1 MRNILDTFKV
11 ISFTHKTLPLEL
23 LGKLH
28 LTFEEQTT
36 LLGALKINFGFDE
49 LMFLST
55 CNRIE
60 LFINSNAEADKVL
73 VKEICLFINS
83 RLTNFEADALSE
95 NAEIYADR
103 DGVEHV
109 LKVASSL
116 ESMVVGEREIITQV
130 RKAYDFCNLLG
141 LTRDF
146 LRLLVKQTIETAK
159 EVYTN
164 TDIAKNPVS
173 IVSLA
178 YRQLRGLGIKNDA
191 RIIFVGS
198 GETNTAMAN
207 YLQKHKFANFT
218 VFNRTLANARKLAN
232 TLKGEAFELSALETY
247 NNGFDVLV
255 ICTASNQNIITK
267 NIYDKLNLGETSRKI
282 IIDLSLPANVDEDVI
297 KGSTKITHIDI
308 NSLKE
313 QAEVNMQLRRNEITK
328 CEEIIKSKSEQFLW
342 LHKERRIELAFGEVP
357 RQVRAIKDLALNE
370 VFAKEINSLDVQ
382 SKEVLDKVLAY
393 VEKKYNAVAIK
404 TAKNVLLNSKD

>member
-1 MRNILDTFKV
+1 MDTFKV

>member
-1 MRNILDTFKV
+1 MWYILDTFKV
-11 ISFTHKTLPLEL
+11 ISFTYKNLPLEL

-28 LTFEEQTT
+28 LTSEQQSN
-36 LLGALKINFGFDE
+36 LLTKLKINFEFHE

-60 LFINSNAEADKVL
+60 LFINSNHEVNKFL
-73 VKEICLFINS
+73 IREICLFINS
-83 RLTNFEADALSE
+83 NLNELEADTLSE
-95 NAEIYADR
+95 KADVYTEQQ
-103 DGVEHV
+103 GVEHL

-141 LTRDF
+141 LTKDF

-159 EVYTN
+159 EVYTK
-164 TDIAKNPVS
+164 TEIAKNPVS

-178 YRQLRGLGIKNDA
+178 YRQLRDLGIKNDA
-191 RIIFVGS
+191 RFVFVGS

-207 YLQKHKFANFT
+207 YLLKHKFANFT
-218 VFNRTLANARKLAN
+218 VFNRTIENAKKLAK
-232 TLKGEAFELSALETY
+232 TLKGNAYELSEIATY
-247 NNGFDVLV
+247 KKGFDVLV
-255 ICTASNQNIITK
+255 ICTASNTKIITK
-267 NIYDKLNLGETSRKI
+267 EIYKNLNLNETSRKI
-282 IIDLSLPANVDEDVI
+282 IIDLSLPANVDEEVVKDAHR
-297 KGSTKITHIDI
+297 ITHIDI
-308 NSLKE
+308 NSLKT
-313 QAEVNMQLRRNEITK
+313 QAENNMQLRKN
-328 CEEIIKSKSEQFLW
+328 EIIKCENIIRSKSEQFIW

-357 RQVRAIKDLALNE
+357 KQVRAIKDLALNE
-370 VFAKEINSLDVQ
+370 IFAKEINSLDVQ

-404 TAKNVLLNSKD
+404 TAKSVLLNSKD